1 MEGLLELELI
11 TLSPIKRRVLYVI
24 VFEIFAIMLTTSI
37 LVILSGSDT
46 KQSLLLA
53 IIIASTAVI
62 WNFLYNTL
70 FEYLEQRYQVHK
82 RTFKVRS
89 IHAIGF
95 EGGLTV
101 VCLPLYMVWYGV
113 GIWTAITMEISLTLA
128 FVVYVYIFTLIFD
141 NIFTLPHQNQSVN

>member
-113 GIWTAITMEISLTLA
+113 GIWTALTMEISLTVA
-128 FVVYVYIFTLIFD
+128 FVVYVYVFTLIFD
-141 NIFTLPHQNQSVN
+141 NIFTLPYQS

>member
-70 FEYLEQRYQVHK
+70 FEYLERRYQVHK

-113 GIWTAITMEISLTLA
+113 GIWTALTMEISLTVA
-128 FVVYVYIFTLIFD
+128 FVVYVHVFTLIFD
-141 NIFTLPHQNQSVN
+141 NIFTLPYQS

>member
-11 TLSPIKRRVLYVI
+11 TLSPIKRRLLYVTI
-24 VFEIFAIMLTTSI
+24 FEIFAVILTTSI
-37 LVILSGSDT
+37 LVLLSGSDT
-46 KQSLLLA
+46 KKSLLLA

-70 FEYLEQRYQVHK
+70 FEYLERRYEIKK

-113 GIWTAITMEISLTLA
+113 GIWTALTMEISLTVA
-128 FVVYVYIFTLIFD
+128 FVVYVYVFTLIFD
-141 NIFTLPHQNQSVN
+141 NIFTLPYQS